1 MAHAYTPGLRVAEKT
16 LLKKERRLPLPGEI
30 LVKEG
35 DRVTADQIVARTHLP
50 GNVRAVNVANKL
62 GVPPDD
68 LAQIMLKKAGDA
80 LEKDE
85 LIAQSKGFFGLFKS
99 TVRSPIKGS
108 VESVSSVTGQVLL
121 REPPMPVEVDAY
133 VDGKVVEICGEEGV
147 IVETVASFIQGIFG
161 LGRETKGDLRVVV
174 DSADQ
179 ELTPERIG
187 PEDRGKILVGG
198 SLMTMAAMKKA
209 MDLKVAGMISGGVN
223 AQDVKSVLGY
233 DLGVAITGSE
243 DIPTTFVVTEG
254 FGPMNMAQRTFD
266 LFKSNEGKRASMN
279 GATQIRAGVI
289 RPEVVITIPELMDQ
303 KFDEA
308 AREEGGLECGSEVR
322 VIREPYFGKLG
333 TVTDLPVPLAKLES
347 ESRARVLEVEFPD
360 GEKTIIPRANVELIE
375 K

>member
-16 LLKKERRLPLPGEI
+16 ILKKERRLPLPGEI
-30 LVKEG
+30 LVNEG
-35 DRVTADQIVARTHLP
+35 DMVKADEIVARTHLP
-50 GNVRAVNVANKL
+50 GNVTAVNVANKL

-68 LAQIMLKKAGDA
+68 IPQVMLKKEGDT

-85 LIAQSKGFFGLFKS
+85 LIAQSRGFFGLFKS
-99 TVRSPIKGS
+99 SVKSPIKGS

-121 REPPMPVEVDAY
+121 REPPMPVEIDAY
-133 VDGKVVEICGEEGV
+133 VDGKVVEIYGKEGV

-161 LGRETKGDLRVVV
+161 IGRETKGDLKVVV
-174 DSADQ
+174 ESPQ
-179 ELTPERIG
+179 EELTPDKIS

-198 SLMTMAAMKKA
+198 SFMTLESMKKA

-223 AQDVKSVLGY
+223 AQDVKEVLGY

-254 FGPMNMAQRTFD
+254 FGPMNMADRTFN
-266 LFKSNEGKRASMN
+266 LFKVNEGKRASMN

-289 RPEVVITIPELMDQ
+289 RPEVVITLSELMD
-303 KFDEA
+303 KDMKET

-333 TVTDLPVPLAKLES
+333 KVSDLPVPLTMLES
-347 ESRARVLEVEFPD
+347 EAKVRVLEVEFSD
-360 GEKTIIPRANVELIE
+360 GTKAIIPRANVELIE